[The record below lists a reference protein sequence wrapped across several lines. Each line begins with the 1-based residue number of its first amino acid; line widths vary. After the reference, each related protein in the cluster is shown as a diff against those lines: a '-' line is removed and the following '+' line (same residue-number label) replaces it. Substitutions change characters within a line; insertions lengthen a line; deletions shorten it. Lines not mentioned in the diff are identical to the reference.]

1 MCVVVFHF
9 PLNITQKCRDR
20 KVPTHLQVYCECRSP
35 PVTLSLLSWPQ
46 RRKRLVSFWQ
56 EIRLRTELWGEAD
69 KLHVWC
75 LICINLSNF
84 SEENRKHHM
93 NIVIKGSRS
102 CHLFSGQLQYF
113 WHTINVRSRLPQCNA
128 WTMVGVNVIE
138 ICRNPLHVY
147 LLVSSKY
154 TFIYKMLWNLS
165 CVSTSGVRQNTFHL
179 LRS

>member
-1 MCVVVFHF
+1 MHVDQFGLSSSPHPTHIDRDHLHNAALRRLRCRCSADLSGGNVSFHF
-9 PLNITQKCRDR
+9 GKKLDSGLDC
-20 KVPTHLQVYCECRSP
+20 
-35 PVTLSLLSWPQ
+35 
-46 RRKRLVSFWQ
+46 
-56 EIRLRTELWGEAD
+56 EAD

-84 SEENRKHHM
+84 SEENITWIAIR
-93 NIVIKGSRS
+93 GS
-102 CHLFSGQLQYF
+102 CHLLSGQLQYF

-165 CVSTSGVRQNTFHL
+165 CVSISGVRQNTFHL